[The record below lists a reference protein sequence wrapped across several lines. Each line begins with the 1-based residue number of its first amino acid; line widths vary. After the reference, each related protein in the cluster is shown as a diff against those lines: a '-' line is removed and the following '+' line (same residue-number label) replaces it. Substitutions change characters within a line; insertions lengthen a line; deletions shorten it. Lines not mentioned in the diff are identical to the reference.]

1 MAKKVYQLGVR
12 HAETSGNLQ
21 KWVDSLYFYNKS
33 ANQIRLYGDMAYI
46 FHNQKLITVIKVP
59 ENLVPDIVAIRRFKE
74 DKGRRKHESDVYVR
88 KNHDYGDSF
97 SRSFGKYGVTAALV
111 RMEDK
116 WNRLENL
123 AGGAKQRVPDEGL
136 RDTCLDLANYCLM
149 TVMELDRK
157 NGVKKQRIFED
168 QAKSESAKD
177 HIIVDDLMDR
187 INEVSEDGTVELV
200 IPDKL
205 EREKKSIDEGK
216 VMALY
221 KAKWSQKK
229 IADEMGCSQ
238 SRISQIIR
246 AHK

>member
-1 MAKKVYQLGVR
+1 M
-12 HAETSGNLQ
+12 
-21 KWVDSLYFYNKS
+21 
-33 ANQIRLYGDMAYI
+33 NQIEE
-46 FHNQKLITVIKVP
+46 HKKLV
-59 ENLVPDIVAIRRFKE
+59 EFL
-74 DKGRRKHESDVYVR
+74 HDVYVR

-123 AGGAKQRVPDEGL
+123 AGGAKQRVLDEGL

-157 NGVKKQRIFED
+157 NGVKKQRIF
-168 QAKSESAKD
+168 
-177 HIIVDDLMDR
+177 
-187 INEVSEDGTVELV
+187 
-200 IPDKL
+200 DKL

>member
-1 MAKKVYQLGVR
+1 MFDD
-12 HAETSGNLQ
+12 GNGIG
-21 KWVDSLYFYNKS
+21 S
-33 ANQIRLYGDMAYI
+33 
-46 FHNQKLITVIKVP
+46 
-59 ENLVPDIVAIRRFKE
+59 KE
-74 DKGRRKHESDVYVR
+74 WG
-88 KNHDYGDSF
+88 
-97 SRSFGKYGVTAALV
+97 
-111 RMEDK
+111 
-116 WNRLENL
+116 
-123 AGGAKQRVPDEGL
+123 
-136 RDTCLDLANYCLM
+136 
-149 TVMELDRK
+149 
-157 NGVKKQRIFED
+157 KKQKIFED

>member
-1 MAKKVYQLGVR
+1 MSQIEEHKKL
-12 HAETSGNLQ
+12 
-21 KWVDSLYFYNKS
+21 VDFV
-33 ANQIRLYGDMAYI
+33 
-46 FHNQKLITVIKVP
+46 H
-59 ENLVPDIVAIRRFKE
+59 
-74 DKGRRKHESDVYVR
+74 DVYVR

-97 SRSFGKYGVTAALV
+97 GRSFEKYGIVAALV

-123 AGGAKQRVPDEGL
+123 AGGAKQKVMDESI

-157 NGVKKQRIFED
+157 KAVENQRIFEE
-168 QAKSESAKD
+168 QAKSENAKD
-177 HIIVDDLMDR
+177 HIIVDDRVDG
-187 INEVSEDGTVELV
+187 INEAIEKGTVEFV

-205 EREKKSIDEGK
+205 EKEKKPIDEGK

-221 KAKWSQKK
+221 NAKWSQAK

-246 AHK
+246 AHKG

>member
-1 MAKKVYQLGVR
+1 M
-12 HAETSGNLQ
+12 
-21 KWVDSLYFYNKS
+21 
-33 ANQIRLYGDMAYI
+33 NQIEE
-46 FHNQKLITVIKVP
+46 HKKLV
-59 ENLVPDIVAIRRFKE
+59 EFL
-74 DKGRRKHESDVYVR
+74 HDVYVR

-97 SRSFGKYGVTAALV
+97 SRSFGKYGITAALV

-123 AGGAKQRVPDEGL
+123 AGGAKQRVLDEGL

-157 NGVKKQRIFED
+157 NAAGIYED
-168 QAKSESAKD
+168 RTNEADANPSTYMSGREKYSTDEGKVVSDKD
-177 HIIVDDLMDR
+177 CIEAVTDLNDIV
-187 INEVSEDGTVELV
+187 ETGTAEIT
-200 IPDKL
+200 IPDRL

-246 AHK
+246 AQKG

>member
-1 MAKKVYQLGVR
+1 M
-12 HAETSGNLQ
+12 
-21 KWVDSLYFYNKS
+21 
-33 ANQIRLYGDMAYI
+33 NQIEE
-46 FHNQKLITVIKVP
+46 HKKLVDFV
-59 ENLVPDIVAIRRFKE
+59 
-74 DKGRRKHESDVYVR
+74 HDVYVR

-97 SRSFGKYGVTAALV
+97 GRSFEKYGIVAALV

-123 AGGAKQRVPDEGL
+123 AGGAKQKVMDESI

-157 NGVKKQRIFED
+157 KAVENQRVFEE
-168 QAKSESAKD
+168 QAKSENTKD
-177 HIIVDDLMDR
+177 HIVVDDLVDG
-187 INEVSEDGTVELV
+187 INETIEKGTVELV

-205 EREKKSIDEGK
+205 EREKKPIDEGK

-238 SRISQIIR
+238 ARISQIIR
-246 AHK
+246 AYK

>member
-1 MAKKVYQLGVR
+1 M
-12 HAETSGNLQ
+12 
-21 KWVDSLYFYNKS
+21 
-33 ANQIRLYGDMAYI
+33 NQIEE
-46 FHNQKLITVIKVP
+46 HKKLV
-59 ENLVPDIVAIRRFKE
+59 EFL
-74 DKGRRKHESDVYVR
+74 HDVYVR

-97 SRSFGKYGVTAALV
+97 SRLFGKYGVTAALV

-136 RDTCLDLANYCLM
+136 RDTCLDLAKYCLM

-157 NGVKKQRIFED
+157 NAAGIYED
-168 QAKSESAKD
+168 RTNEADAKLSTYMSGREKD
-177 HIIVDDLMDR
+177 STDEGKVVSDKDCIEAVTDLNDIV
-187 INEVSEDGTVELV
+187 ETGTAEIT
-200 IPDKL
+200 IPDRL

-246 AHK
+246 AQKG

>member
-1 MAKKVYQLGVR
+1 M
-12 HAETSGNLQ
+12 
-21 KWVDSLYFYNKS
+21 
-33 ANQIRLYGDMAYI
+33 NQIEE
-46 FHNQKLITVIKVP
+46 HKKLV
-59 ENLVPDIVAIRRFKE
+59 EFL
-74 DKGRRKHESDVYVR
+74 HDVYVR

-136 RDTCLDLANYCLM
+136 RDTCLDL
-149 TVMELDRK
+149 
-157 NGVKKQRIFED
+157 
-168 QAKSESAKD
+168 AKSESAKD